1 MTKMWLGFLL
11 IFLTFSALAYLNY
24 SLPSKDYVRVNSVTN
39 IQTGKA
45 ICDNFVTQTD
55 AQQFF
60 DNNGGISGRYASL
73 DKDKDGVVCEGLPK

>member
-11 IFLTFSALAYLNY
+11 IFLISSGLIYLNY
-24 SLPSKDYVRVNSVTN
+24 NLPSKEYVRVSNVN
-39 IQTGKA
+39 NFQIGKA
-45 ICDNFVTQTD
+45 ICSNFVTQAD

-60 DNNGGISGRYASL
+60 DNNGGINGQYAAL